1 VVLAIDH
8 KTTSSQDQKNKGDL
22 AAEAELFEYL
32 HRAFGG
38 HPERRV
44 LWKTFAKGTSSARTK
59 ARGYMTMAMLYPNE
73 LASVKLSQWDVLGME
88 WNARP
93 EAWSA
98 LKAAKRPTIT
108 HIITNPGQAK
118 QALAAGATGLMVS
131 SPSKV
136 HP

>member
-1 VVLAIDH
+1 MALAIDH

-44 LWKTFAKGTSSARTK
+44 LWKTFAKGTSSARAK

-88 WNARP
+88 WNAP
-93 EAWSA
+93 SEAWSA
-98 LKAAKRPTIT
+98 LKAAKRPTIA
-108 HIITNPGQAK
+108 HIITSPGQAK
-118 QALAAGATGLMVS
+118 RALAAGATGLMVS

>member
-1 VVLAIDH
+1 MVLAIDH

-44 LWKTFAKGTSSARTK
+44 LWKTFAKGTSSARAK

-73 LASVKLSQWDVLGME
+73 LVSVKLSQWDVLGME